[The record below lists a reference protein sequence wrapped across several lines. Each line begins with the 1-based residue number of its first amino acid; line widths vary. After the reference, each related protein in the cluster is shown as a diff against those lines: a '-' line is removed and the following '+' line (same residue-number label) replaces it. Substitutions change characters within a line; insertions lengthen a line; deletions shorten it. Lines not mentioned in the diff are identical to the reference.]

1 MIAQALKDI
10 ILGIKVSAALSS
22 DPRIDSFG
30 LTATVHEGRVVL
42 EGMVDTEQQ
51 RAAAEEAVLAVPGV
65 TDVENRVSV
74 GKSSSGSRF
83 DLG

>member
-1 MIAQALKDI
+1 
-10 ILGIKVSAALSS
+10 
-22 DPRIDSFG
+22 
-30 LTATVHEGRVVL
+30 
-42 EGMVDTEQQ
+42 MVDTEQQ